1 MTILF
6 PIIYSAALTYL
17 VWKAFKVMSNGW
29 GISDNKNKRF
39 STSSFKQKKYT
50 IHPELLDKSGNITEE
65 ELLTVRF
72 SNDNDST
79 LEEKGSTTDQSNYI
93 KGKKLELRTKIVSTV
108 IRSLKLPPRFR
119 LKMVKEDPVRLE
131 LSLTPSYGKN
141 PVIVGIVESLDL
153 VARRDREGRLPRD
166 LQGTWDWTVRH
177 GKVSTGGWNP
187 MLKEALQTMFD
198 TGLPAIVYEELTGD
212 EYHPVDGIRHVK

>member
-29 GISDNKNKRF
+29 GISGQEKKRSNSLHF
-39 STSSFKQKKYT
+39 HQKKYR

-79 LEEKGSTTDQSNYI
+79 LEEKGSTTD
-93 KGKKLELRTKIVSTV
+93 
-108 IRSLKLPPRFR
+108 
-119 LKMVKEDPVRLE
+119 
-131 LSLTPSYGKN
+131 
-141 PVIVGIVESLDL
+141 
-153 VARRDREGRLPRD
+153 
-166 LQGTWDWTVRH
+166 
-177 GKVSTGGWNP
+177 
-187 MLKEALQTMFD
+187 
-198 TGLPAIVYEELTGD
+198 
-212 EYHPVDGIRHVK
+212 